1 MLFRKPARSFAA
13 LIAATSFCTGPAGA
27 DDVADFY
34 RTHGLTLLIGTST
47 GGGYDL
53 LGRFLGHVL
62 ARYVPGNPRIV
73 VKNMAGAGG
82 IVAGNYLYANAP
94 RDGSVVAGLLNNVA
108 FEPLFGTTTAL
119 YDATKFNW
127 IGSSNAE
134 TAFLMVWH
142 TVPVNTLRDAQTH
155 EITVG
160 TSGVAS
166 APTFFARLLNET
178 LHTRLKIIP
187 GYSGSNE
194 AFLAIERGE
203 LDGYGSAFTSD
214 LTSFKP
220 QWLRDRKVKLIV
232 QYGPKPEENFANV
245 PFAPDVVT
253 DPNDKALMRAAFA
266 LLAMGRPYAMPPGVP
281 ADRVAAMRKAFF
293 DAMHDPEVI
302 AEASKAGIGLD
313 HGQSGEDVQKVVV
326 NAYATAPAEVE
337 RLKKL
342 KVQ

>member
-13 LIAATSFCTGPAGA
+13 LIAATSFCTGPACA

-142 TVPVNTLRDAQTH
+142 TVPVNTLRDAQTR
-155 EITVG
+155 EIT
-160 TSGVAS
+160 SARRAS
-166 APTFFARLLNET
+166 LRLP
-178 LHTRLKIIP
+178 R
-187 GYSGSNE
+187 SS
-194 AFLAIERGE
+194 
-203 LDGYGSAFTSD
+203 
-214 LTSFKP
+214 
-220 QWLRDRKVKLIV
+220 
-232 QYGPKPEENFANV
+232 
-245 PFAPDVVT
+245 
-253 DPNDKALMRAAFA
+253 
-266 LLAMGRPYAMPPGVP
+266 
-281 ADRVAAMRKAFF
+281 RVF
-293 DAMHDPEVI
+293 
-302 AEASKAGIGLD
+302 
-313 HGQSGEDVQKVVV
+313 
-326 NAYATAPAEVE
+326 
-337 RLKKL
+337 
-342 KVQ
+342 